1 MTRQSIE
8 DRILT
13 RSQPVPL
20 PESPASPPPKRSS
33 VWRFL
38 RNTALLGAF
47 AVLVAAAVILS
58 FRFSPALGTLVA
70 GTASAQTQAPA
81 TQGKP
86 AEAKPAETKP
96 ALADA
101 SANKNPFQ
109 AHVAQAGVRTCANLF
124 ATLGQAL
131 TAGSTYAVQ
140 TQWDNTSPDTHAL
153 QAVAGM
159 SYDLPDY
166 KTQAAGVVFASPVG
180 QTCEGGFVRV
190 APFQK
195 SCQEVAQ
202 TLPKGSVATDNL
214 SNTMLF
220 NLANNGGQALLVP
233 TGNTCIVV
241 SVARMGG

>member
-13 RSQPVPL
+13 RPQPVPL
-20 PESPASPPPKRSS
+20 PEPPAGPPPVRSS
-33 VWRFL
+33 AWRL
-38 RNTALLGAF
+38 IRNAALLGAF
-47 AVLVAAAVILS
+47 AVVVAAAVISSL
-58 FRFSPALGTLVA
+58 RFFPALATFA

-81 TQGKP
+81 QGKP
-86 AEAKPAETKP
+86 AEAGSA
-96 ALADA
+96 AADA
-101 SANKNPFQ
+101 AANQNPFQ
-109 AHVAQAGVRTCANLF
+109 AHVSQAGVHTCANLF
-124 ATLGQAL
+124 AALGQSL
-131 TAGSTYAVQ
+131 TAGTTYAIQ
-140 TQWDNTSPDTHAL
+140 TQWDKASPDAHAV

-159 SYDLPDY
+159 TYDLPDY
-166 KTQAAGVVFASPVG
+166 KTQAAGVVIASPVG
-180 QTCEGGFVRV
+180 QTCEGSLVRV

-195 SCQEVAQ
+195 TCQQVTQ
-202 TLPKGSVATDNL
+202 TLPKGSVAADNL

>member
-8 DRILT
+8 DRILA
-13 RSQPVPL
+13 QPVAL
-20 PESPASPPPKRSS
+20 PEPPASPPPQRSPG
-33 VWRFL
+33 WRVV

-47 AVLVAAAVILS
+47 AVLVAAAVVLS
-58 FRFSPALGTLVA
+58 FRLYPAFGTFVA
-70 GTASAQTQAPA
+70 GTASAQAQAPV
-81 TQGKP
+81 QGKP
-86 AEAKPAETKP
+86 AETGPA
-96 ALADA
+96 AAGA
-101 SANKNPFQ
+101 SANNNPFQ

-140 TQWDNTSPDTHAL
+140 TQWDNTSPDTHAV

-159 SYDLPDY
+159 SYNLPDY

-190 APFQK
+190 APFQR
-195 SCQEVAQ
+195 SCQEVAG
-202 TLPKGSVATDNL
+202 TLPKGSLPADNL

>member
-13 RSQPVPL
+13 HSQPVAL
-20 PESPASPPPKRSS
+20 PEPPANAPPQRSPG
-33 VWRFL
+33 WRL
-38 RNTALLGAF
+38 VRNTALLGAF
-47 AVLVAAAVILS
+47 AILVASAVILS
-58 FRFSPALGTLVA
+58 LRLYPALGTFVA
-70 GTASAQTQAPA
+70 GTASAQAQAPV
-81 TQGKP
+81 QGEP
-86 AEAKPAETKP
+86 AQAAPVPADI
-96 ALADA
+96 A
-101 SANKNPFQ
+101 ANKNPFQ

-124 ATLGQAL
+124 TTLGQAL

-140 TQWDNTSPDTHAL
+140 TQWDKTSPDAHAV

-190 APFQK
+190 APFQR
-195 SCQEVAQ
+195 SCQEVAG
-202 TLPKGSVATDNL
+202 TLPKGSLLADNL
-214 SNTMLF
+214 SKTMLF

-233 TGNTCIVV
+233 TGNTCVVV

>member
-20 PESPASPPPKRSS
+20 PEPPANLPPKRSS
-33 VWRFL
+33 IRRL
-38 RNTALLGAF
+38 ARNTALFGSF
-47 AVLVAAAVILS
+47 AVLVAAAVVLS
-58 FRFSPALGTLVA
+58 FRLSPALGTFVA
-70 GTASAQTQAPA
+70 GTASAQSQAPA
-81 TQGKP
+81 QGKP
-86 AEAKPAETKP
+86 AEATPAP
-96 ALADA
+96 ANA

-109 AHVAQAGVRTCANLF
+109 AHAAQAGVHTCANLF
-124 ATLGQAL
+124 VTLGQAL

-140 TQWDNTSPDTHAL
+140 TQWDNSSPDTHAV

-159 SYDLPDY
+159 SYNLPDY
-166 KTQAAGVVFASPVG
+166 KTQAAGVVYASPAG

-190 APFQK
+190 APFQR
-195 SCQEVAQ
+195 SCQEVAT
-202 TLPKGSVATDNL
+202 TLPEGSLRADNL

>member
-1 MTRQSIE
+1 MRP
-8 DRILT
+8 
-13 RSQPVPL
+13 QPAAPHD
-20 PESPASPPPKRSS
+20 PSASPPPRRSS
-33 VWRFL
+33 VWRLL

-58 FRFSPALGTLVA
+58 VRFFPALGTLVT
-70 GTASAQTQAPA
+70 GTASAQAQAPA
-81 TQGKP
+81 AQGKP
-86 AEAKPAETKP
+86 MEAKPAETKP
-96 ALADA
+96 APADA

-109 AHVAQAGVRTCANLF
+109 AHVTQAGVHTCANIF

-140 TQWDNTSPDTHAL
+140 TQWDKSSPDTHAL

-180 QTCEGGFVRV
+180 QTCEGGFVRI

-214 SNTMLF
+214 SNTVLF
-220 NLANNGGQALLVP
+220 NLANDGGQALLVP

>member
-8 DRILT
+8 DRILN
-13 RSQPVPL
+13 RPQPAL
-20 PESPASPPPKRSS
+20 PPEPPATPPPKRSS
-33 VWRFL
+33 IGRLV
-38 RNTALLGAF
+38 RNAALLGAF
-47 AVLVAAAVILS
+47 AVLVAAAVVLS
-58 FRFSPALGTLVA
+58 FRLYPALGTFVA
-70 GTASAQTQAPA
+70 GTASAQAQAPVQGEPTQAVPA
-81 TQGKP
+81 DT
-86 AEAKPAETKP
+86 
-96 ALADA
+96 

-109 AHVAQAGVRTCANLF
+109 AHAAQAGVRTCANLF
-124 ATLGQAL
+124 ATLGEAL

-140 TQWDNTSPDTHAL
+140 TQWDKTSPDTHAV

-159 SYDLPDY
+159 SYNLPDY
-166 KTQAAGVVFASPVG
+166 KTQAAGIVYASPVG

-202 TLPKGSVATDNL
+202 ALPKGSVPADNL
-214 SNTMLF
+214 SNTSLF

>member
-8 DRILT
+8 DRILA
-13 RSQPVPL
+13 QPVAL
-20 PESPASPPPKRSS
+20 PEPPASPPPQPSPG
-33 VWRFL
+33 WRVV

-47 AVLVAAAVILS
+47 AVLVAAAVVLS
-58 FRFSPALGTLVA
+58 FRLYPALGTLVA
-70 GTASAQTQAPA
+70 GTASAQAQAPV
-81 TQGKP
+81 QGKP
-86 AEAKPAETKP
+86 AQAATAP
-96 ALADA
+96 ADA
-101 SANKNPFQ
+101 SANNNPFQ

-140 TQWDNTSPDTHAL
+140 TQWDNTSPDTHAV

-159 SYDLPDY
+159 SYNLPDY

-190 APFQK
+190 APFQR
-195 SCQEVAQ
+195 SCQEVAG
-202 TLPKGSVATDNL
+202 TLPKGSLPADNL

>member
-13 RSQPVPL
+13 RSEPVAL
-20 PESPASPPPKRSS
+20 PEQPAGSPPRRFSG
-33 VWRFL
+33 WRL
-38 RNTALLGAF
+38 VRNTALLGAF
-47 AVLVAAAVILS
+47 GVLVAAAVVLS
-58 FRFSPALGTLVA
+58 FRLYPALGTFVA
-70 GTASAQTQAPA
+70 GTASAQAQAPV
-81 TQGKP
+81 QGEPAQAAP
-86 AEAKPAETKP
+86 AEG
-96 ALADA
+96 

-109 AHVAQAGVRTCANLF
+109 AHVAQAGVRTCASLF
-124 ATLGQAL
+124 ATLGEAL

-140 TQWDNTSPDTHAL
+140 TQWDKTSPDTHAV

-159 SYDLPDY
+159 SYNLPDY
-166 KTQAAGVVFASPVG
+166 KTQAAGIVYASPLG
-180 QTCEGGFVRV
+180 QICEGGFVRV
-190 APFQK
+190 APFQH
-195 SCQEVAQ
+195 SCQEVAG
-202 TLPKGSVATDNL
+202 TLPKGSQLADNL

>member
-20 PESPASPPPKRSS
+20 PEPPASPPPKRSS
-33 VWRFL
+33 AWRLL

-58 FRFSPALGTLVA
+58 FRFFPPLGTLVA
-70 GTASAQTQAPA
+70 GTASAQAQAPA
-81 TQGKP
+81 AQPT
-86 AEAKPAETKP
+86 EAKPAETKP
-96 ALADA
+96 APADA

-109 AHVAQAGVRTCANLF
+109 AHVTQAGVRTCANLF
-124 ATLGQAL
+124 ATLGQVL

-140 TQWDNTSPDTHAL
+140 TQWDKSSPDTHAL

-180 QTCEGGFVRV
+180 QTCEGGFVRI

-214 SNTMLF
+214 ANTVLF
-220 NLANNGGQALLVP
+220 NLANGGGQALLVP

>member
-13 RSQPVPL
+13 RPQPVVP
-20 PESPASPPPKRSS
+20 PASLPPKRSS
-33 VWRFL
+33 IGRLV
-38 RNTALLGAF
+38 RNAALLGAF

-58 FRFSPALGTLVA
+58 FRFYPALGTLVA
-70 GTASAQTQAPA
+70 GTASAQSQAPA
-81 TQGKP
+81 
-86 AEAKPAETKP
+86 ESKPAETKP
-96 ALADA
+96 APADA
-101 SANKNPFQ
+101 SAGKNPFQ
-109 AHVAQAGVRTCANLF
+109 AHIAQAGVRTCANLF

-140 TQWDNTSPDTHAL
+140 TQWDNTSPDTHAV

-166 KTQAAGVVFASPVG
+166 KTQAAGVVFASPLG